1 MGPMLT
7 ISRIIHPPVAAFVF
21 AALLL
26 PVLASAALTWDNQQ
40 IKLTAKP
47 SDKEVVGLFHF
58 TNSGQTTV
66 TIVHIQPS
74 CGCTTAQLEKRV
86 YAPGE
91 SGDIKAVFTIGDRV
105 GEQEKT
111 VFVSTDDSPD
121 KQVPLVLHV
130 TIPELLTYS
139 PRLLMWTVGDKL
151 GEKPT
156 AISSNTNLQITSL
169 EIVPPVSKEVSTR
182 IEPTKVGVSYQLFV
196 RPVSTDAVMNTPVA
210 GVATFSDGTTQPFK
224 IYALVR

>member
-1 MGPMLT
+1 MLT
-7 ISRIIHPPVAAFVF
+7 PPRITRSRIATFVC

-26 PVLASAALTWDNQQ
+26 PSLASAALTWDTQQ
-40 IKLTAKP
+40 IKLTVKP
-47 SDKEVVGLFHF
+47 SDKEAVGLFHF
-58 TNSGQTTV
+58 VNSGQTTV

-121 KQVPLVLHV
+121 KQVPLVLQV

-139 PRLLMWTVGDKL
+139 PRLLMWNVGEKAE
-151 GEKPT
+151 EKPT
-156 AISSNTNLQITSL
+156 AISTSTKLRITAV
-169 EIVPPVSKEVSTR
+169 EITAPVPEEVIAR
-182 IEPTKVGVSYQLFV
+182 IASVEAGVSYQLFV
-196 RPVSTDAVMNTPVA
+196 RPASTATVMNTPIA
-210 GVATFSDGTTQPFK
+210 GTATFADGTTQPFK